1 MSGQWQRHTTQACI
15 SDCGRDE
22 TGRSVEPS
30 TISPIS
36 SFPSSCLG
44 TPLAFSISA
53 ERECDRNLSCI
64 LLGVGSVPKRELGN
78 EAFRSERVRTIGCGL
93 IAVWA
98 LLLCAGCGV
107 GQTSGQRLANDQ
119 DAIERTSEKGPVK
132 LVVRAAPR
140 EPRLSDL
147 VELQIQVSAPVGVEL
162 KAPAFG
168 QAVGEFVVR
177 DYTER
182 SDAKNK
188 AANTATNQV
197 RTFVY
202 QLEPMHAGRHL
213 IRALA
218 IEFIDTRATSEQ
230 KGVTAFIESEP
241 LEVNVTSELG
251 DQVPNLADLEPM
263 LPPRPLPATSRWGW
277 WLLACTIIV
286 AGALIYWLRRRKEI
300 EVAEVRSLTP
310 EEIAHAALVQ
320 LLAENL
326 PEKQLFKEFYLRLT
340 GIVRQYI
347 EGSTGIRAPEQT
359 TEEFLSA
366 IRFRDLFTAERSL
379 RLKDFLEAA
388 DMVKYAGQQPDQ
400 EQIAL
405 SIDRAHEFVAYRP
418 AILSSAVAEIASTSP
433 EATNNAGGSA

>member
-1 MSGQWQRHTTQACI
+1 M
-15 SDCGRDE
+15 
-22 TGRSVEPS
+22 
-30 TISPIS
+30 
-36 SFPSSCLG
+36 
-44 TPLAFSISA
+44 
-53 ERECDRNLSCI
+53 
-64 LLGVGSVPKRELGN
+64 
-78 EAFRSERVRTIGCGL
+78 
-93 IAVWA
+93 WA